1 MGPKMPDNAI
11 YKLVRRLL
19 LSSQLTTVNCE
30 AVRRQTGIA
39 VVRIQTPG
47 VTGVYCLLFFYDR
60 ASMIMRTGR
69 MAAAA
74 TEHERPL

>member
-1 MGPKMPDNAI
+1 M
-11 YKLVRRLL
+11 
-19 LSSQLTTVNCE
+19 
-30 AVRRQTGIA
+30 RRQTGIA
-39 VVRIQTPG
+39 VVWIQTPG

-60 ASMIMRTGR
+60 ASMMMRTGR